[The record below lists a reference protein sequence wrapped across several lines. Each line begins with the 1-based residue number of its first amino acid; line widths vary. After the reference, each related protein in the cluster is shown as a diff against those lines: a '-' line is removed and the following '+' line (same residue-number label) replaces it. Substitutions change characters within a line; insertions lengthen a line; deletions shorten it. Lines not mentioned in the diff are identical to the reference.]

1 MSFSYQYEAVKEAAR
16 QQEREY
22 ERDYYQPEAAEAA
35 EQDVAQT
42 GGWRERIARAFT
54 PAAHAATPLQCDGE
68 GTVLPITNHRSPTT
82 DHRPP
87 LGPVRN
93 TLC

>member
-35 EQDVAQT
+35 EQGVAQT

-54 PAAHAATPLQCDGE
+54 PARRNEA
-68 GTVLPITNHRSPTT
+68 SPECSQQP
-82 DHRPP
+82 R
-87 LGPVRN
+87 
-93 TLC
+93 

>member
-22 ERDYYQPEAAEAA
+22 ERDYYQTEAA
-35 EQDVAQT
+35 EQAEQEPAQQ

-54 PAAHAATPLQCDGE
+54 PARRAE
-68 GTVLPITNHRSPTT
+68 GGQQSR
-82 DHRPP
+82 
-87 LGPVRN
+87 
-93 TLC
+93 